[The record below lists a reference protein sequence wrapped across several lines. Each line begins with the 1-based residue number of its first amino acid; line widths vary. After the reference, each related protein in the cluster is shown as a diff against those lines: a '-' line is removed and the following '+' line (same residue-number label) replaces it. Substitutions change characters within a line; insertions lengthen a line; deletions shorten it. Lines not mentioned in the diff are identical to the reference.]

1 MRDVTMNVEEA
12 RHLFIHHV
20 DSSSVGK
27 LVRENNR
34 FTATK
39 SRLNEM
45 LDLMEVRA
53 QGEGG
58 SDLLPTGAVC
68 FGENCG
74 HVPS

>member
-1 MRDVTMNVEEA
+1 MRDAAMDVEGA
-12 RHLFIHHV
+12 RHLFMQHV
-20 DSSSVGK
+20 DSSAVGK

-58 SDLLPTGAVC
+58 SDLLPTGIQ
-68 FGENCG
+68 GLTRLNLN
-74 HVPS
+74 SS